1 MNAKI
6 KQDSVPKS
14 PDVPKP
20 ALRSHLPSSDM
31 LFKGVV
37 TGVVVSTITQTG
49 RNLVKVMAKNPAVMF
64 GLGVLTGV
72 WAHKHRRKIL
82 KGAAIAAHEGK
93 QFLLRQ
99 RESLSS
105 SVEEETGQE

>member
-6 KQDSVPKS
+6 DENTIAKAKAAARP
-14 PDVPKP
+14 PI
-20 ALRSHLPSSDM
+20 RSHLPTTDM
-31 LFKGVV
+31 MLKGVV

-72 WAHKHRRKIL
+72 WAHKHRRKIMT
-82 KGAAIAAHEGK
+82 GAAIAAHEGK

-99 RESLSS
+99 RESLAGSA
-105 SVEEETGQE
+105 EDEAGKD